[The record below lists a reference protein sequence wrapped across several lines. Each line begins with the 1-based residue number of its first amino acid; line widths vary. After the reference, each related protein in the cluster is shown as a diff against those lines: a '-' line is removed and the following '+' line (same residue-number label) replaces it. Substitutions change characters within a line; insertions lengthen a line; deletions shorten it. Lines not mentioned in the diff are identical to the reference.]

1 MSLQEELFH
10 DTKKLVRET
19 SPFLILTTS
28 TEIIAGYLL
37 MSSGVIELLPGLLV
51 LIPGLMTLRGN
62 ISSSLSQ
69 RLGSA
74 VHLGLIPFHVG
85 FNRELLTNKELLEN
99 IKATFC
105 LNGAV
110 VFVIATGSF
119 GFCQILGF
127 NSISLLGL
135 IVIALLAAL
144 IGGVVQ
150 MSVTIGVAIYAARHG
165 LDPDNITIP
174 ILAAIGDILT
184 ISILLIIVHLAIFVD
199 GYLPFL

>member
-1 MSLQEELFH
+1 MPYTLFH
-10 DTKKLVRET
+10 ETKNLVRET

-28 TEIIAGYLL
+28 MEIIAGYFL
-37 MSSGVIELLPGLLV
+37 MSSDILELLPGLLV

-74 VHLGLIPFHVG
+74 VHLGLIPFQG
-85 FNRELLTNKELLEN
+85 GLNKDLLTNEELLEN
-99 IKATFC
+99 VKATVI
-105 LNGAV
+105 LNGTV
-110 VFVIATGSF
+110 VFFIATGSF
-119 GFCQILGF
+119 AFCWVLGF
-127 NSISLLGL
+127 KSISLLGL
-135 IVIALLAAL
+135 LVIALLVAF
-144 IGGVVQ
+144 ISGGIQ
-150 MSVTIGVAIYAARHG
+150 ISVTIGVAIYAARNG

-184 ISILLIIVHLAIFVD
+184 ISILLIVVHLVIFVD